1 MTENELLEQ
10 MYRSMSTE
18 QLRRL
23 REAFNVD
30 LAIVHDVTFCVT
42 RIAAIEAEL
51 ARREKAHQ

>member
-1 MTENELLEQ
+1 